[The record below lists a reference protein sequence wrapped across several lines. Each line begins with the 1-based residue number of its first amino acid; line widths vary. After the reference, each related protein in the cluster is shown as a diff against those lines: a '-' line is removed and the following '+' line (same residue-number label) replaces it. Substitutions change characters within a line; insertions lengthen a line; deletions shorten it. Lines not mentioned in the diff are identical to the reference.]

1 MSQKI
6 DLSGFRYRQGH
17 FTLGCPIVQDGL
29 WNCVLRPE
37 NIIRMEAVTAVER
50 PAVEALSGPLVLE
63 FGREIAQPSINQM
76 VGHMVRQVMEALEYK
91 VDRERVRINRPG
103 LFATGMTFRRPS
115 QPRSRSVTVTAEHRR
130 EWLNAAET
138 DEFNCW
144 LNDMIAKADGAT
156 DLERL
161 RSVAANW
168 EIKLWGY
175 RPILDRIKLGVILR
189 GQISPAEYESGRARK
204 RVADADDAKRLTEEA
219 YVIKH
224 FGKSPNSPAEAEGM
238 QLTQPSSVRTAKP
251 T

>member
-37 NIIRMEAVTAVER
+37 NIIRMEAVTAVGR
-50 PAVEALSGPLVLE
+50 PAVEALSGPLVSE
-63 FGREIAQPSINQM
+63 FGREIAQPPIKQM
-76 VGHMVRQVMEALEYK
+76 AGHMVRQLMEALEYQ
-91 VDRERVRINRPG
+91 VDRFRVRITRPG

-115 QPRSRSVTVTAEHRR
+115 QPRSRSVTVTAEHRQ
-130 EWLNAAET
+130 EWLNTAET

-144 LNDMIAKADGAT
+144 LDNIIANADGTT

-161 RSVAANW
+161 CGVAAKR
-168 EIKLWGY
+168 EIKLWGHH
-175 RPILDRIKLGVILR
+175 PILDRIKLGIILR
-189 GQISPAEYESGRARK
+189 GQVSPAEYESGQARK
-204 RVADADDAKRLTEEA
+204 RVADADDAKRLKDEA
-219 YVIKH
+219 DFTKH
-224 FGKSPNSPAEAEGM
+224 FGISPNSFAEVDGVIGT
-238 QLTQPSSVRTAKP
+238 QLSSVRPAKP